1 MLYFLASTVTLAA
14 SSWGVYGPSN
24 SAHCVPFSTSIT
36 CAHALSPCTPPPAG
50 STPMMYFFPVTGGRK
65 YNMRP
70 VFLLVIILRRLL
82 QLDVQLL
89 AIEHAIARSEEAG
102 LGVLGVLLWKTIAEL
117 APHLAAEGDLPGIEL
132 VLHHQLE
139 FLVGEVDDL
148 DLAPV
153 ILLPPP
159 RQEVLHVAGFGRA
172 LPLFIKCPAS
182 AAGGGFQKN
191 LTVGRHRGPQRS
203 QCLGH
208 IVRPAGNLRTMQVLD
223 GQPAAGTAVR
233 RTFHSIFAVEFGK
246 DDLADVGAR
255 GLQRAVSP
263 LRWQVLQEA
272 VHDAKNFF
280 CGLLVVRHLHAQRSR
295 LQHGREEE
303 SRRHVGRDPYL
314 ARLQHDVSLARLA
327 VHLALRRVEVNRT
340 HTLVLAADPEL
351 ILDRRPACA
360 LARPPVAVRRDR
372 LVERFAHFDQLLDRD
387 RLVAAGQYQL
397 VPGGG
402 EQLEIRFEFLLLLL
416 VGLRCRGFALG

>member
-132 VLHHQLE
+132 VLRHQLE
-139 FLVGEVDDL
+139 FLVGEVEDL
-148 DLAPV
+148 DIALV
-153 ILLPPP
+153 TLLPPP

-172 LPLFIKCPAS
+172 LPLFIKCSAS
-182 AAGGGFQKN
+182 AAGGGFQKD
-191 LTVGRHRGPQRS
+191 LTVG
-203 QCLGH
+203 
-208 IVRPAGNLRTMQVLD
+208 
-223 GQPAAGTAVR
+223 GTA
-233 RTFHSIFAVEFGK
+233 
-246 DDLADVGAR
+246 AR
-255 GLQRAVSP
+255 NAARVSATSCGQRATSEQSKFWMVSP
-263 LRWQVLQEA
+263 RP
-272 VHDAKNFF
+272 
-280 CGLLVVRHLHAQRSR
+280 AQRSAALSTR
-295 LQHGREEE
+295 YSLSSLGKIIWRT
-303 SRRHVGRDPYL
+303 L
-314 ARLQHDVSLARLA
+314 AREVFS
-327 VHLALRRVEVNRT
+327 ALRRHGSGRFSRKRCT
-340 HTLVLAADPEL
+340 MRKISSADCWSCATCTLSVPG
-351 ILDRRPACA
+351 CSM
-360 LARPPVAVRRDR
+360 
-372 LVERFAHFDQLLDRD
+372 VERKNR
-387 RLVAAGQYQL
+387 AAT
-397 VPGGG
+397 
-402 EQLEIRFEFLLLLL
+402 
-416 VGLRCRGFALG
+416 